1 MSDTRTTDGPDPLD
15 PESGNTST
23 RVGPDEYA
31 GILVPDPQPEDL
43 PDDPDVEELLGRLDL
58 RQQVRLLTGA
68 DFWALHPEPAVGL
81 RRMVTSDGPAG
92 VRGEAWDERDPSA
105 NTPSPTALAATW
117 DPARI
122 ERIGRLLA
130 AEARS
135 KGVDVLL
142 APTINLH
149 RTPFGGRHFEC
160 LSEDPLL
167 TAVIATAYVRGVQ
180 SQGVAATIKHFV
192 ANDSETDRFSVDV
205 TVDERTLRELY
216 LAPFEQVLADAA
228 PWAVMAAYN
237 GVGGRTMTESPLL
250 TEVLKGE
257 WGFDGV
263 VVSDW
268 FATRS
273 TEAAGGAG
281 LDLAMPG
288 PDGPWGDALVAA
300 VEAGRVGEDAVRDKV
315 RRLLRLAERV
325 GALEGTFAPVP
336 EPWPTDRVAGELR
349 SAAAAGFVLAKNDAD
364 LLPLRRDA
372 LRTVAL
378 IGPDSAEGRLMGGGS
393 ATVFPAYP
401 VGPLEG
407 LRRVLGEDVEVTHS
421 PGVSSTDRTAP
432 LPPAWL
438 DGGAEVRFLADD
450 GTELHRET
458 RHASSLM
465 YLGRIEGDLTVS
477 DVSQVELTAR
487 VRVPHDGRYDVGVAG
502 VGPFVL
508 SVDGET
514 VLDQAVELPEG
525 ADPIEG
531 MMRPPMAVRAV
542 ELRADAP
549 VELVLRHEPVSADGF
564 GDVDTATMTFKLLL
578 APVQVPDE
586 ALLEQ
591 AVAAAAAA
599 DVAVVVVGTTA
610 EVESEGFD
618 RVSLALP
625 GGQDDLV
632 RRVVAA
638 NPRTVVVVNAG
649 APVLLP
655 WADEVPAVLLTWFP
669 GQEFGNALSDVLLG
683 TREPGGRLPVT
694 WPSSPDGLPSTQPVD
709 GVLDYAEGLRI
720 GYRRYGGGGSDDH
733 PQPLFGFGHGLGYT
747 TFELGEV
754 AVTGDPASGVQV
766 SVPVTCT
773 GVRSGR
779 QVVQVYA
786 SRDGGQVERVPRWLV
801 GFALVDVAPGE
812 TVTAVVDV
820 ARRSFEHWDVGTGAW
835 QLEPG
840 AFRLHVG
847 TSLATVDAGTDV
859 G

>member
-1 MSDTRTTDGPDPLD
+1 MSDTAPGSDESDRFD
-15 PESGNTST
+15 PEDGGTTT
-23 RVGPDEYA
+23 RVGSQDSP
-31 GILVPDPQPEDL
+31 GILVPDPQPGDL
-43 PDDPDVEELLGRLDL
+43 PDDPDVDELLSRLDL
-58 RQQVRLLTGA
+58 QQKVRLLTGA

-81 RRMVTSDGPAG
+81 RRIVTSDGPAG
-92 VRGEAWDERDPSA
+92 VRGQAWDERDPSA

-117 DPARI
+117 DPDRI

-130 AEARS
+130 SEARG

-167 TAVIATAYVRGVQ
+167 TAVIAAAYVRGVQ
-180 SQGVAATIKHFV
+180 SQGVAATVKHFV

-205 TVDERTLRELY
+205 RVDERVLRELY
-216 LAPFEQVLADAA
+216 LAPFEQVLAEAA

-237 GVGGRTMTESPLL
+237 GVAGATMTENPLL
-250 TEVLKGE
+250 TDVLKGE

-273 TEAAGGAG
+273 TEAAGNGG

-288 PDGPWGDALVAA
+288 PNGPWGGALVAA
-300 VEAGRVGEDAVRDKV
+300 VQDGRVDEAAVDDKV

-325 GALEGTFAPVP
+325 GALEGTFAPLP
-336 EPWPTDRVAGELR
+336 EPWPADRVAGELR
-349 SAAAAGFVLAKNDAD
+349 STAAAGFVLARNDGD
-364 LLPLRRDA
+364 LLPLHREE
-372 LRTVAL
+372 LTELAL
-378 IGPDSAEGRLMGGGS
+378 IGPDSATGRLMGGGS
-393 ATVFPAYP
+393 ATVFPAYT

-407 LRRVLGEDVEVTHS
+407 LRRVLGEDVRVSHS
-421 PGVSSTDRTAP
+421 TGVSSTDRTAP
-432 LPPAWL
+432 LPVAWL
-438 DGGAEVRFLADD
+438 QSDAVVRFLDAS
-450 GTELHRET
+450 GTELARES
-458 RHASSLM
+458 RRASELT
-465 YLGRIEGDLTVS
+465 YLGRITPELSVS
-477 DVSQVELTAR
+477 DVSAVEVTAVVQV
-487 VRVPHDGRYDVGVAG
+487 PQDGSYDVGVAG

-508 SVDGET
+508 TVDGT
-514 VLDQAVELPEG
+514 RVLDSVVRLPEG

-531 MMRPPMAVRAV
+531 MMRPPVQVAAV
-542 ELRADAP
+542 ELSAGAP
-549 VELVLRHEPVSADGF
+549 VEVVLRHEPASADGF
-564 GDVDTATMTFKLLL
+564 GDDVDTATMTFKLLL

-586 ALLEQ
+586 ELISQ

-618 RVSLALP
+618 RDTLALP
-625 GGQDDLV
+625 GRQDDLV

-638 NPRTVVVVNAG
+638 NPRTVVVVNSG

-655 WADEVPAVLLTWFP
+655 WAQEVPAVLLTWFP

-683 TREPGGRLPVT
+683 MREPGGRLPVT
-694 WPSSPDGLPSTQPVD
+694 WPATADGLPSTRPVD

-720 GYRRYGGGGSDDH
+720 GYRHHDGVGG
-733 PQPLFGFGHGLGYT
+733 QPLFGFGHGLGYSS
-747 TFELGEV
+747 FELGEV
-754 AVTGDPASGVQV
+754 AVTGDPASGVEV

-773 GVRSGR
+773 GRRSGR

-786 SRDGGQVERVPRWLV
+786 SRPGSAVDRVPRWLV
-801 GFALVDVAPGE
+801 GFQVVDVAPGE
-812 TVTAVVDV
+812 TVTAVVPV
-820 ARRSFEHWDVGTGAW
+820 RPRALEHWDTGSGRW

-840 AFRLHVG
+840 TFQLHVG
-847 TSLATVDAGTDV
+847 TSLATVDEGTEV

>member
-1 MSDTRTTDGPDPLD
+1 MSDTGTTGPGPLD
-15 PESGNTST
+15 PDDGGTST
-23 RVGPDEYA
+23 RVGPEDSP
-31 GILVPDPQPEDL
+31 GILVPDPQPGDI
-43 PDDPDVEELLGRLDL
+43 PDDPDVEELLSRLDL
-58 RQQVRLLTGA
+58 QQMVRLLTGA
-68 DFWALHPEPAVGL
+68 DFWALHPEPTVGL

-130 AEARS
+130 AEARD

-167 TAVIATAYVRGVQ
+167 TAVIAAAYVRGVQ

-205 TVDERTLRELY
+205 QVDERTLRELY
-216 LAPFEQVLADAA
+216 LAPFEQVLAEAS

-237 GVGGRTMTESPLL
+237 GVGGATMTENPLL
-250 TEVLKGE
+250 VDVLKGE

-273 TEAAGGAG
+273 TDAAGNGG

-288 PDGPWGDALVAA
+288 PNGPWGDALVTA
-300 VEAGRVGEDAVRDKV
+300 VEEGRVSEDAVRDKV
-315 RRLLRLAERV
+315 RRILRLAERV

-336 EPWPTDRVAGELR
+336 EPWPADRVAGELR
-349 SAAAAGFVLAKNDAD
+349 SAAAAGFVLAKNDD
-364 LLPLRRDA
+364 GLLPLRRDT
-372 LRTVAL
+372 LTRVAL

-393 ATVFPAYP
+393 ATVFPAYT

-407 LRRVLGEDVEVTHS
+407 LRRVLGEDVEVTHN
-421 PGVSSTDRTAP
+421 VAVNSTDRTAP

-438 DGGAEVRFLADD
+438 DGGTEVRFLAAD
-450 GTELHRET
+450 GSELHRET

-465 YLGRIEGDLTVS
+465 YLGQIADDLSVS
-477 DVSQVELTAR
+477 DVTRVELTAR
-487 VRVPHDGRYDVGVAG
+487 VQVPQDGTYDVGVAG

-508 SVDGET
+508 TVDGET
-514 VLDQAVELPEG
+514 VLDQVVELPEG

-531 MMRPPMAVRAV
+531 MMRPPMAVATV
-542 ELRADAP
+542 ELRADSP
-549 VELVLRHEPVSADGF
+549 VEVVLRHEPVSADGF

-586 ALLEQ
+586 TLMDE

-618 RVSLALP
+618 RETLALP
-625 GGQDDLV
+625 GRQDDLV

-638 NPRTVVVVNAG
+638 NPRTVVVVNSG

-655 WADEVPAVLLTWFP
+655 WADEVPVVLLTWFP

-720 GYRRYGGGGSDDH
+720 GYRHDGDDAA
-733 PQPLFGFGHGLGYT
+733 PPLFGFGHGLGYT

-754 AVTGDPASGVQV
+754 TVSGDPVSGVAV

-786 SRDGGQVERVPRWLV
+786 SRDRGQVERVPRWLV
-801 GFALVDVAPGE
+801 GFTVVDVAPGE

-820 ARRSFEHWDVGTGAW
+820 ARRALEHWDVGTGAW
-835 QLEPG
+835 RLEPG

-847 TSLATVDAGTDV
+847 TSLSTADTGTEV

>member
-1 MSDTRTTDGPDPLD
+1 MSNTSAPVDDQPEPVDGD
-15 PESGNTST
+15 TST
-23 RVGPDEYA
+23 RLGPQDHP
-31 GILVPDPQPEDL
+31 GILVPDPQPGDL
-43 PDDPDVEELLGRLDL
+43 PDDPDVDELLGRLDL
-58 RQQVRLLTGA
+58 RQKVRLLTGA
-68 DFWALHPEPAVGL
+68 DLWALHAEPAVGL

-130 AEARS
+130 AEARA

-192 ANDSETDRFSVDV
+192 ANDSETDRFTVDV
-205 TVDERTLRELY
+205 QVDERTLRELY

-237 GVGGRTMTESPLL
+237 GVGGTTMTESPLL
-250 TEVLKGE
+250 VDVLKGE

-273 TEAAGGAG
+273 TEAAGNGG

-288 PDGPWGDALVAA
+288 PQGPWGDALVAA
-300 VEAGRVGEDAVRDKV
+300 VEDGRVSEAAVDDKV

-336 EPWPTDRVAGELR
+336 EPWPADRIAGELR
-349 SAAAAGFVLAKNDAD
+349 SAAAAGFVLARNEGD
-364 LLPLRRDA
+364 LLPLTRDE
-372 LRTVAL
+372 LTEVAL
-378 IGPDSAEGRLMGGGS
+378 IGPDSAAGRLMGGGS
-393 ATVFPAYP
+393 ATVFPAYT

-407 LRRVLGEDVEVTHS
+407 LRRVLGDDVRVSHS
-421 PGVSSTDRTAP
+421 VAVNSTDRTAP
-432 LPPAWL
+432 LPVAWL
-438 DGGAEVRFLADD
+438 QSDAVVRFLDAS
-450 GTELHRET
+450 GAELARES
-458 RHASSLM
+458 RRASELM
-465 YLGRIEGDLTVS
+465 YLGRITPELSVS
-477 DVSQVELTAR
+477 DVSSVEVTASVQV
-487 VRVPHDGRYDVGVAG
+487 PQDGSYDVGVAG

-508 SVDGET
+508 SVDGAR
-514 VLDQAVELPEG
+514 VLDSVVRLPEG

-531 MMRPPMAVRAV
+531 MMRPPMEVATVQLSA
-542 ELRADAP
+542 AAP
-549 VELVLRHEPVSADGF
+549 VELVLRHEPASADGF
-564 GDVDTATMTFKLLL
+564 GDDVDTATMTFKLLV

-586 ALLEQ
+586 DLIEA

-618 RVSLALP
+618 RETLALP
-625 GGQDDLV
+625 GRQDDLV

-638 NPRTVVVVNAG
+638 NPRTVVVVNSG

-655 WADEVPAVLLTWFP
+655 WAEEVPAVLLAWFP

-683 TREPGGRLPVT
+683 TREPGGRLPVS
-694 WPSSPDGLPSTQPVD
+694 WPVSTDGLPSTRPVD
-709 GVLDYAEGLRI
+709 GGLDYAEGLRI
-720 GYRRYGGGGSDDH
+720 GYRHHDSEGA
-733 PQPLFGFGHGLGYT
+733 QPLFGFGHGLGYT
-747 TFELGEV
+747 SHELGEV
-754 AVTGDPASGVQV
+754 SVEGDPASGVEV

-773 GVRSGR
+773 GPRSGR

-786 SRDGGQVERVPRWLV
+786 SRTDSAVDRVPRWLA
-801 GFALVDVAPGE
+801 GFVVVDVAPGE
-812 TVTAVVDV
+812 TVTAVVRV
-820 ARRSFEHWDVGTGAW
+820 RRRALEHWDTGSGSW
-835 QLEPG
+835 QLEAG

-847 TSLATVDAGTDV
+847 TSLATVDGGIET